1 MARINYTRLVPL
13 LAAVIVSTAGCTRT
27 FPSQVT
33 DRVDKS
39 ITFSDLMRD
48 PGSYKGKWVMLAG
61 DIVAARPEK
70 DGSTYIEVLQRPA
83 DRRGRP
89 LRTNKTEG
97 RFIAVSKQ
105 FLDPTVYARG
115 RVITIVGEVIGDSVK
130 PLGAMVY
137 RYPLLKVE
145 VVHLWEPS
153 YGPRYH
159 VAVGVGVGFSRRY

>member
-83 DRRGRP
+83 DR
-89 LRTNKTEG
+89 
-97 RFIAVSKQ
+97 
-105 FLDPTVYARG
+105 
-115 RVITIVGEVIGDSVK
+115 
-130 PLGAMVY
+130 
-137 RYPLLKVE
+137 
-145 VVHLWEPS
+145 
-153 YGPRYH
+153 
-159 VAVGVGVGFSRRY
+159 